1 MPRRA
6 RTSLAIK
13 NKNNNML
20 SRLKNQMQSVVILL
34 LLLIAIP
41 ALAETIEINGYLYDI
56 NKEEK
61 VATLMR
67 YTGSSTSVEIP
78 TSIKHK
84 DVEYIV
90 TEINYRVFRYSK
102 MRNLIKKVTI
112 GDSIKVIEDNTFE
125 NCLKLSSVTFGQS
138 VTTIGYSAFCGCI
151 SLSSISIPNTVTKIG
166 DNAFM
171 DCHSLKSI
179 VIGSNV
185 TSIGYKAFSHCYKL
199 KSVTC
204 LANKVPATNLE
215 AFDNTPQSDIR
226 LTVQEAAIDVYKED
240 ETWNKFVI
248 N

>member
-1 MPRRA
+1 MNLRL
-6 RTSLAIK
+6 TLISAI
-13 NKNNNML
+13 L
-20 SRLKNQMQSVVILL
+20 IVCTLCSTPSFAEVV
-34 LLLIAIP
+34 
-41 ALAETIEINGYLYDI
+41 EIKGYHYDI

-61 VATLMR
+61 FATLMR
-67 YTGSSTSVEIP
+67 YTGTSTSVEIP
-78 TSIKHK
+78 TSIKYNDIK
-84 DVEYIV
+84 YVV

-102 MRNLIKKVTI
+102 MRNFIKTVTI

-125 NCLKLSSVTFGQS
+125 NCIKLSSVTFGQS

-185 TSIGYKAFSHCYKL
+185 TNIGYKAFSHCYKL

-204 LANKVPATNLE
+204 LANKVPATNLA
-215 AFDNTPQSDIR
+215 AFDNTPQSDVR
-226 LTVQEAAIDVYKED
+226 LTVQEDAIDVYKKD

>member
-1 MPRRA
+1 MNYRL
-6 RTSLAIK
+6 TLISAI
-13 NKNNNML
+13 L
-20 SRLKNQMQSVVILL
+20 IVCALCSTRSFAEVV
-34 LLLIAIP
+34 
-41 ALAETIEINGYLYDI
+41 EIKGYHYNI

-67 YTGSSTSVEIP
+67 YTGTSTSVEIP
-78 TSIKHK
+78 TSIKYN
-84 DVEYIV
+84 DIEYVV

-102 MRNLIKKVTI
+102 MRNLIKKITI

-125 NCLKLSSVTFGQS
+125 NCSELSSVTFGKS

-151 SLSSISIPNTVTKIG
+151 SLSSIKIPNTVTKIG
-166 DNAFM
+166 DYAFK

-179 VIGSNV
+179 VIGRNV

-204 LANKVPATNLE
+204 LANKIPATNPE
-215 AFDNTPQSDIR
+215 TFDNTPQSDVR
-226 LTVQEAAIDVYKED
+226 LTVQEAAIDVYKKD

-248 N
+248 NKVR

>member
-1 MPRRA
+1 M
-6 RTSLAIK
+6 
-13 NKNNNML
+13 NY
-20 SRLKNQMQSVVILL
+20 RLTLISVIL
-34 LLLIAIP
+34 IMC
-41 ALAETIEINGYLYDI
+41 ALCPTPSFAEVVEIKGYHYDI

-67 YTGSSTSVEIP
+67 YTGTSTSVEIP
-78 TSIKHK
+78 TSIKYN
-84 DVEYIV
+84 DIEYVV
-90 TEINYRVFRYSK
+90 TVINYRVFRYSK
-102 MRNLIKKVTI
+102 MRNFIKTVTI

-125 NCLKLSSVTFGQS
+125 NCSKLSSVIFGQS

-185 TSIGYKAFSHCYKL
+185 TNIGYKAFSHCYKL

-204 LANKVPATNLE
+204 LANKVPATNLA
-215 AFDNTPQSDIR
+215 AFDNTPQSDVR
-226 LTVQEAAIDVYKED
+226 LTVQEAAIDDFKKD
-240 ETWNKFVI
+240 EAWNKFVI
-248 N
+248 EKVK

>member
-1 MPRRA
+1 MCALCSTPSFA
-6 RTSLAIK
+6 ELVEIK
-13 NKNNNML
+13 
-20 SRLKNQMQSVVILL
+20 
-34 LLLIAIP
+34 
-41 ALAETIEINGYLYDI
+41 GYHYNI

-67 YTGSSTSVEIP
+67 YTGTSTSVEIP
-78 TSIKHK
+78 TSIKYN

-102 MRNLIKKVTI
+102 MRNFIKTVTI

-125 NCLKLSSVTFGQS
+125 NCIKLSSVTFGQS

-151 SLSSISIPNTVTKIG
+151 SLTSISIPNTVTKIG

-204 LANKVPATNLE
+204 LANKVPATNPE
-215 AFDNTPQSDIR
+215 TFDNTPQSDVR
-226 LTVQEAAIDVYKED
+226 LTVQEAAIDDFKKD
-240 ETWNKFVI
+240 EAWNKFVI
-248 N
+248 EKVK

>member
-1 MPRRA
+1 MNYRLTLIIALLFVCALCSTPSFA
-6 RTSLAIK
+6 EVVEIK
-13 NKNNNML
+13 
-20 SRLKNQMQSVVILL
+20 
-34 LLLIAIP
+34 
-41 ALAETIEINGYLYDI
+41 GYHYDI

-67 YTGSSTSVEIP
+67 YTGTSTSVEIP
-78 TSIKHK
+78 TSIKYN
-84 DVEYIV
+84 DIEYVV

-102 MRNLIKKVTI
+102 MRNFIKTVTI

-125 NCLKLSSVTFGQS
+125 NFLKLSSVTFGQS

-185 TSIGYKAFSHCYKL
+185 TNIGYKAFSHCYKL

-204 LANKVPATNLE
+204 LANKVPATNLA
-215 AFDNTPQSDIR
+215 AFDNTPQSDVR
-226 LTVQEAAIDVYKED
+226 LTVQEAAIDDFKKD
-240 ETWNKFVI
+240 EAWNKFVI
-248 N
+248 EKVK

>member
-1 MPRRA
+1 MNLRL
-6 RTSLAIK
+6 TLITAI
-13 NKNNNML
+13 L
-20 SRLKNQMQSVVILL
+20 IVCALCSTRSFAEVV
-34 LLLIAIP
+34 
-41 ALAETIEINGYLYDI
+41 EIKGYHYNI

-67 YTGSSTSVEIP
+67 YTGTSTSVEIP
-78 TSIKHK
+78 TSIKYN
-84 DVEYIV
+84 DIEYVV

-102 MRNLIKKVTI
+102 MRNLIKKITI

-125 NCLKLSSVTFGQS
+125 NCSELSSVTFGKS

-151 SLSSISIPNTVTKIG
+151 SLSSIKIPNTVTKIG
-166 DNAFM
+166 DYAFK

-179 VIGSNV
+179 VIGRNV

-204 LANKVPATNLE
+204 LANKIPATNPE
-215 AFDNTPQSDIR
+215 TFDNTPQSDVR
-226 LTVQEAAIDVYKED
+226 LAVQEAAIDVYKKD

-248 N
+248 NKVR

>member
-1 MPRRA
+1 MNLRL
-6 RTSLAIK
+6 TLITAI
-13 NKNNNML
+13 L
-20 SRLKNQMQSVVILL
+20 IVCALCSTRSFAEVV
-34 LLLIAIP
+34 
-41 ALAETIEINGYLYDI
+41 EIKGYHYNI

-67 YTGSSTSVEIP
+67 YTGTSTSVEIP
-78 TSIKHK
+78 TSIKYN
-84 DVEYIV
+84 DIEYVV

-102 MRNLIKKVTI
+102 MRNLIKKITI

-125 NCLKLSSVTFGQS
+125 NCSELSSVTFGKS

-151 SLSSISIPNTVTKIG
+151 SLSSIKIPNTVTKIG
-166 DNAFM
+166 DYAFK

-179 VIGSNV
+179 VIGRNV

-204 LANKVPATNLE
+204 LANKIPATNPE
-215 AFDNTPQSDIR
+215 TFDNTPQSDVR
-226 LTVQEAAIDVYKED
+226 LTVQEAAIDVYKKD

-248 N
+248 NKVR

>member
-1 MPRRA
+1 MNLRLTLITAVLIVCALCSTRSFA
-6 RTSLAIK
+6 EVVEIK
-13 NKNNNML
+13 
-20 SRLKNQMQSVVILL
+20 
-34 LLLIAIP
+34 
-41 ALAETIEINGYLYDI
+41 GYHYNI

-67 YTGSSTSVEIP
+67 YTGTSTSVEIP
-78 TSIKHK
+78 TSI
-84 DVEYIV
+84 EYNDIEYVV

-102 MRNLIKKVTI
+102 MRNLIKKITI

-125 NCLKLSSVTFGQS
+125 NCSELSSVTFGKS

-151 SLSSISIPNTVTKIG
+151 SLSSIKIPNTVTKIG
-166 DNAFM
+166 DYAFK

-179 VIGSNV
+179 VIGRNV

-204 LANKVPATNLE
+204 LANKIPATNPE
-215 AFDNTPQSDIR
+215 TFDNTPQSDVR
-226 LTVQEAAIDVYKED
+226 LAVQEAAIDVYKKD

-248 N
+248 NKVR